1 MKSIIFLFLFILS
14 AAFVSGQTSDLDT
27 VGDGPYLLTQRMAFY
42 KVPGVSIT
50 KFEKRRIFSDKA
62 FGFADNADK
71 TPLDTLARFQAA
83 SISKS
88 LTAVA
93 VLRLA
98 EQYAL
103 DLDRDVNEYLKTWKL
118 PQSRFTESEKV
129 TIRRLLSHTAGINVG
144 GFGGYRK
151 TDRIP
156 TLDEILNGKGNSE
169 AIKVVEMPGK
179 KYQYSG
185 GGYMILQKLVED
197 LTGSGFAA
205 YMQKEILA
213 PMGMRHS
220 SFELAPATNVSFAHT
235 ASGELYTGGFYLM
248 PESAPAGLWTTGAD
262 LARFCMALQDGYD
275 GKNNPFLSQSIVKAM
290 LASNGNYGLGI
301 GLGGKGEDAYFFH
314 GGKNRGYNNVMLNLY
329 RQGGNGIIVL
339 TNGDGGDKLRD
350 EIVKAFLNHR
360 KLVAQE

>member
-1 MKSIIFLFLFILS
+1 MKSITFLSLFILS
-14 AAFVSGQTSDLDT
+14 AAFVAGQTGDLNA
-27 VGDGPYLLTQRMAFY
+27 VGNGSYNLKERMAFF

-50 KFEKRRIFSDKA
+50 MFEKGRISSDKLY
-62 FGFADNADK
+62 GYSDNAAK
-71 TPLDTLARFQAA
+71 TPLDTLAKFQAA

-103 DLDRDVNEYLKTWKL
+103 DLDRDINEYLKTWKL
-118 PQSRFTESEKV
+118 PRSRFTQSEKV
-129 TIRRLLSHTAGINVG
+129 TIRRLLSHTAGVNVG
-144 GFGGYRK
+144 GFGGYLK
-151 TDRIP
+151 NERIP
-156 TLDEILNGKGNSE
+156 SLDEILDGKGNSP
-169 AIKVVEMPGK
+169 AIKVVEVPGK

-197 LTGSGFAA
+197 LTGYGFSD

-213 PMGMRHS
+213 PMGMMHS
-220 SFELAPATNVSFAHT
+220 SFELAPSANISLAHT
-235 ASGELYTGGFYLM
+235 ASGEPYPNGFYQM
-248 PESAPAGLWTTGAD
+248 PESAPAGLWTTGSD
-262 LARFCMALQDGYD
+262 LARFCIALQGGYD
-275 GKNNPFLSQSIVKAM
+275 GKKNSFLSQSIVKAM

-301 GLGGKGEDAYFFH
+301 GLGGKGEDVYFFH
-314 GGKNRGYNNVMLNLY
+314 GGRNRGYNNVMLNLY
-329 RQGGNGIIVL
+329 RRGGQGIVVL

-350 EIVKAFLNHR
+350 EIVKVFLNHR